1 VAHKTMAAPVGT
13 CRYRRWGRV
22 AVLDPPPSV
31 DTAGFTPR
39 DGVSWRMSETDTG
52 TDDRLETMRPNPA
65 WSADAYDDVVESLS
79 EDGLVFRVWGGDWCV
94 DCRGQLPDFG
104 AALDAAGVPDERVH
118 HYPVEKE
125 ADGSKTG
132 PRVEEYG
139 IELIPTVV
147 VERDGEEVGRFVEEE
162 RVPIAVSLADRLSE

>member
-1 VAHKTMAAPVGT
+1 
-13 CRYRRWGRV
+13 
-22 AVLDPPPSV
+22 
-31 DTAGFTPR
+31 
-39 DGVSWRMSETDTG
+39 MSETDSAADG
-52 TDDRLETMRPNPA
+52 TAGQLETMQPNPA
-65 WSADAYDDVVESLS
+65 WSADAYEDAVEALS
-79 EDGLVFRVWGGDWCV
+79 EDGLVFRVWGGDWCG

-104 AALDAAGVPDERVH
+104 AALEAAGVPDDRVH

-147 VERDGEEVGRFVEEE
+147 VERDGEEVGRYVEDE
-162 RVPIAVSLADRLSE
+162 RAPIVVYLAELLTE